1 MCYYE
6 GIQVELALL
15 GLLFCIPL
23 RHFNFLW
30 NDIQLCVFTFKLPIS
45 WAMFDV
51 GSTEV
56 SRRLIY
62 VWQICSISWHYW
74 SWMTTPVNWIFGCD
88 SQEKSM
94 RGKNDTAF
102 QTGPESVYPSFA
114 HWQLHWVYL
123 FNCLLTHN
131 EPITL
136 QQPILACRH
145 GHELTEHQN
154 GEERH
159 GCLYQTGRCECFRNW
174 WPTVIFCTKY
184 TLSLILFVEMHCW
197 FQKLEKN
204 AQTAACWQKG
214 QQYRKDYD
222 FESWLSSHPF
232 PSLKEMGHIGMS
244 HAHKNEFSVV

>member
-1 MCYYE
+1 
-6 GIQVELALL
+6 
-15 GLLFCIPL
+15 
-23 RHFNFLW
+23 
-30 NDIQLCVFTFKLPIS
+30 
-45 WAMFDV
+45 MFDV

-62 VWQICSISWHYW
+62 VRQICSISWHYW

-94 RGKNDTAF
+94 RSENDTAF
-102 QTGPESVYPSFA
+102 QTGPESVYPFFA

-145 GHELTEHQN
+145 GHEPTEHQN

-184 TLSLILFVEMHCW
+184 TSSLILFVEMHCW
-197 FQKLEKN
+197 CQRLEKN

-214 QQYRKDYD
+214 QQYCKDYD

-232 PSLKEMGHIGMS
+232 PSLKEMSHIGMS
-244 HAHKNEFSVV
+244 HAQKNEFSVV

>member
-1 MCYYE
+1 MT
-6 GIQVELALL
+6 
-15 GLLFCIPL
+15 
-23 RHFNFLW
+23 FNF
-30 NDIQLCVFTFKLPIS
+30 CVFTFKLPIS

-62 VWQICSISWHYW
+62 VRQICSISWHYW

-102 QTGPESVYPSFA
+102 QTGPESVYPSFT

-123 FNCLLTHN
+123 FNCSLTYN

-145 GHELTEHQN
+145 GHELTEHQK
-154 GEERH
+154 
-159 GCLYQTGRCECFRNW
+159 LGRKAW
-174 WPTVIFCTKY
+174 
-184 TLSLILFVEMHCW
+184 LFVPDRQVW
-197 FQKLEKN
+197 VFQKLVTYCDFLHKIHIELNSFCGN
-204 AQTAACWQKG
+204 ALLMSEVREECPDCCVLTKRAE
-214 QQYRKDYD
+214 YRKDYD

-244 HAHKNEFSVV
+244 HAQKNEFNVV

>member
-1 MCYYE
+1 MT
-6 GIQVELALL
+6 
-15 GLLFCIPL
+15 
-23 RHFNFLW
+23 FNF
-30 NDIQLCVFTFKLPIS
+30 CVFTFKLPIS

-62 VWQICSISWHYW
+62 VRQICSVSWHYW
-74 SWMTTPVNWIFGCD
+74 SWMTTRVNWIFGCD

-114 HWQLHWVYL
+114 DWQLHWVYL
-123 FNCLLTHN
+123 FNCLLTYN

-154 GEERH
+154 WEERH

-197 FQKLEKN
+197 CQRLEKN
-204 AQTAACWQKG
+204 SQTAACWQKG

-244 HAHKNEFSVV
+244 HAQKNEFSVV